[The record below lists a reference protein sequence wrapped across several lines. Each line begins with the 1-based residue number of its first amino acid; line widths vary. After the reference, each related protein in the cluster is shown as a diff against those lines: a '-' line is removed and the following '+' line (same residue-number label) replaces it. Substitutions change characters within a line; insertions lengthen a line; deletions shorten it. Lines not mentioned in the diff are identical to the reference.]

1 MAMRRRMLLFLSR
14 LCPRGLRLRI
24 ELDETN
30 RLYRRVIA
38 EAERKNDPEE
48 VNNLYSEWHSESA
61 PIEEELQQVQ
71 TRRLVNKARR
81 MLLPVPGIPM
91 DKSEDENWIR
101 GTFTRSWHLKA
112 EGFTRVRAAIR
123 AESKERREASIAWAT
138 LIIGI
143 LGALTGLVAVWRR

>member
-1 MAMRRRMLLFLSR
+1 MRRRLLLLLSR

-38 EAERKNDPEE
+38 EAERKNDPDKL
-48 VNNLYSEWHSESA
+48 NNLYSEWHSESA
-61 PIEEELQQVQ
+61 PIEEELLEIQ

-81 MLLPVPGIPM
+81 MLLPVPDIPM
-91 DKSEDENWIR
+91 NEPEDENWIR
-101 GTFTRSWHLKA
+101 GTSTRGWHLKA
-112 EGFTRVRAAIR
+112 EGVTHVRAAIR
-123 AESKERREASIAWAT
+123 AESKERREALIAWAT